1 LAESELSQAKN
12 TEAVSITQKLTTM
25 ARRLNADLPRLTD
38 TSLAIHHSL
47 DEKKLFKVLLW
58 LSMVPTAQHLQ
69 EIATRR
75 LPGSGGWLLNQKDFL
90 VWHNSSSSAIFL
102 LRGLRGCGKSTVASL
117 VVDHFQLPSVQPG
130 ASAVPCA
137 HFFCD
142 TSNAEPDRG
151 LCDSILRSVVRQ
163 LAVGSINGKID
174 TTVHSLYEKRLKA
187 AEQTRVDIVKL
198 SATECLT
205 LLLDLTAIYPAY
217 ILIDAV
223 DQTRNDKRAALID
236 TLQKLVDQS
245 ANIFK
250 VFLPS
255 SDNAHVD
262 VLLTG
267 ATKLRVL
274 PDIVRKAVKEFA
286 TQQVQKA
293 NKRRRILNGAATAT
307 LVGVIKE

>member
-1 LAESELSQAKN
+1 
-12 TEAVSITQKLTTM
+12 
-25 ARRLNADLPRLTD
+25 
-38 TSLAIHHSL
+38 
-47 DEKKLFKVLLW
+47 
-58 LSMVPTAQHLQ
+58 
-69 EIATRR
+69 
-75 LPGSGGWLLNQKDFL
+75 
-90 VWHNSSSSAIFL
+90 
-102 LRGLRGCGKSTVASL
+102 
-117 VVDHFQLPSVQPG
+117 
-130 ASAVPCA
+130 
-137 HFFCD
+137 
-142 TSNAEPDRG
+142 
-151 LCDSILRSVVRQ
+151 
-163 LAVGSINGKID
+163 
-174 TTVHSLYEKRLKA
+174 
-187 AEQTRVDIVKL
+187 
-198 SATECLT
+198 
-205 LLLDLTAIYPAY
+205 
-217 ILIDAV
+217 V

>member
-1 LAESELSQAKN
+1 
-12 TEAVSITQKLTTM
+12 V
-25 ARRLNADLPRLTD
+25 
-38 TSLAIHHSL
+38 
-47 DEKKLFKVLLW
+47 
-58 LSMVPTAQHLQ
+58 
-69 EIATRR
+69 
-75 LPGSGGWLLNQKDFL
+75 
-90 VWHNSSSSAIFL
+90 
-102 LRGLRGCGKSTVASL
+102 RGCGKSTVASL

-130 ASAVPCA
+130 ASAVPGA

-163 LAVGSINGKID
+163 LTVDSINGKID
-174 TTVHSLYEKRLKA
+174 TTVLSLYEKRLKA
-187 AEQTRVDIVKL
+187 AKQTRVDIVKL

-217 ILIDAV
+217 ILIDAI

-274 PDIVRKAVKEFA
+274 PDIVRKDVREFA
-286 TQQVQKA
+286 TQQVQEA

-307 LVGVIKE
+307 LVGEIKE